1 MDSLIAVQQQG
12 RVRRIVLNRPEKL
25 NALTPAMEDQL
36 VAEIL
41 RADPDTR
48 AQTKGLLHAGAV
60 GEYADQL
67 EREAESISAALA
79 KPAAQSRIRAFVDRS
94 EQRRSGKE
102 K

>member
-1 MDSLIAVQQQG
+1 M
-12 RVRRIVLNRPEKL
+12 
-25 NALTPAMEDQL
+25 
-36 VAEIL
+36 AEIL